1 MIKKRIIKPTDI
13 KTPLNRQASGRKT
26 IKQRFHP
33 VKRKMVDDLEDFI
46 EMPNKSREEETK
58 KDVVKFAALGGLEE
72 VGRNMS
78 FLEYK
83 NEIIIIDAGLQ
94 FPEENTP
101 GIDYIIPNV
110 TYLEER
116 KEKIKA
122 LIITHAHYDHIGA
135 IPYIMEKLGNP
146 TIYTT
151 ALTKGIIMKRQE
163 EFPNS
168 PKLDF
173 EIVKNHD
180 RIKFSDCFEGEF
192 FGIIH
197 SIPDTVSILLKTP
210 AGNFVFSTDLK
221 FDYTEN
227 GEPLGLDEFKWV
239 GKQNIQGLFLDSTNA
254 ESPGL
259 SVSEKTVEKNIDEL
273 FKKSTG
279 RIIIGTF
286 ASMLTRLAEI
296 IKMAEKHNRRVFV
309 SGLSM
314 KTNLQIAQN
323 LGIIK
328 VGKGIILPLEEIN
341 KYRDDK
347 VLILSTGAQGE
358 PNASL
363 MKIVTGENRFVQIK
377 PGDTIIFSSSV
388 IAGNER
394 AVQSL
399 KDSLARQGAKVYH
412 SKIVDIHA
420 SGHATGEELKTV
432 IDLVKPKFFIPIH
445 GYYFMRTT
453 NAEIAQSVGM
463 PKQNTLLVDNGQIIE
478 FSVPPGHLLKG
489 DESGAKITDN
499 IIPTFYVMV
508 DGLGVGDVGEIVMRD
523 RRLLAQEGMV
533 VIITTLDRKS
543 GRFLKNPDIISR
555 GFIYLN
561 ENKELIEEVRI
572 KIKSLVSRIPK
583 HQAIEADYL
592 KSLIRDQIGQFLYN
606 KTKRRPM
613 ILPVVI
619 EV

>member
-1 MIKKRIIKPTDI
+1 MIRKRINKPSETR
-13 KTPLNRQASGRKT
+13 TPLNRREGGRGI
-26 IKQRFHP
+26 IKQKFQP
-33 VKRKMVDDLEDFI
+33 MKRKIVDDLEDFI
-46 EMPNKSREEETK
+46 EMPNKKEGGEIK
-58 KDVVKFAALGGLEE
+58 KDVVKFATLGGLEE

-78 FLEYK
+78 FFEYK
-83 NEIIIIDAGLQ
+83 NEIVIIDAGLQ
-94 FPEENTP
+94 FPEEDTP

-110 TYLEER
+110 EYLEKR

-135 IPYIMEKLGNP
+135 IPYIIEKLGNP

-151 ALTKGIIMKRQE
+151 SLTKGIIMKRQDD
-163 EFPNS
+163 FPNS

-180 RIKFSDCFEGEF
+180 KIKFSEFFEGEF

-197 SIPDTVSILLKTP
+197 SIPDTVSVLFKTP

-227 GEPLGLDEFKWV
+227 GQPLGLDEFKWA
-239 GKQNIQGLFLDSTNA
+239 GSQNIQGLFLDSTNA
-254 ESPGL
+254 ESTGL
-259 SVSEKTVEKNIDEL
+259 SVSEKTVEKNIDEI
-273 FKKSTG
+273 FKKSKG
-279 RIIIGTF
+279 RIIVGMF
-286 ASMLTRLAEI
+286 ASLLSRIEEI
-296 IKMAEKHNRRVFV
+296 IKIAEKHDRKVFF
-309 SGLSM
+309 SGLSI
-314 KTNLQIAQN
+314 KTNVQIAQN
-323 LGIIK
+323 LGHIK
-328 VGKGIILPLEEIN
+328 VKKGMIVPIEEIN
-341 KYRDDK
+341 KYRDEK
-347 VLILSTGAQGE
+347 ILILSTGAQGE

-363 MKIVTGENRFVQIK
+363 MKIITGEHRFVQVK
-377 PGDTIIFSSSV
+377 PGDTVIFSSSV

-394 AVQSL
+394 SVQSL
-399 KDSLARQGAKVYH
+399 KDNLARQGAKVYH
-412 SKIVDIHA
+412 SKIVDLHA

-432 IDLVKPKFFIPIH
+432 IEIVKPKFFIPIH

-453 NAEIAQSVGM
+453 NAELAQSAGVS
-463 PKQNTLLVDNGQIIE
+463 KQNTLLVDNGQIIE
-478 FSVPPGHLLKG
+478 FSK
-489 DESGAKITDN
+489 SGVKITDDV
-499 IIPTFYVMV
+499 IPTFYVMV

-533 VIITTLDRKS
+533 VIIATLDRKS

-561 ENKELIEEVRI
+561 ENKELIEELRN
-572 KIKSLVSRIPK
+572 KIKGIVTRMPK
-583 HQAIEADYL
+583 HQTIESDYL

-613 ILPVVI
+613 VLPVVI